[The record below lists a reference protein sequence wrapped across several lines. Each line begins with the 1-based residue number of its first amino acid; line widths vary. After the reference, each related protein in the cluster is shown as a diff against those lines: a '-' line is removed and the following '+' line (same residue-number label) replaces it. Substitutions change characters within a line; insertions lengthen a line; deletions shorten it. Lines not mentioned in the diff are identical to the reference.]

1 MLKKWA
7 SPPAS
12 KKNLLKSWR
21 FWPSKAPQLLPK
33 WPKMD
38 VRVLIYNLPP
48 TCSCCD
54 EDHTGRH
61 TAPSVRDVALWL
73 WSLWL
78 WCWDGSC
85 SFFGRT
91 RCCCCKTVGIE
102 ISGCCSFQTEN
113 MTWCSLRHN
122 HNQSELLT
130 MQMTIGVVWK
140 QQRLQMQITLAPA
153 PGSSYYLAVWI

>member
-21 FWPSKAPQLLPK
+21 FWPSKAPQVLSK
-33 WPKMD
+33 WPNMD
-38 VRVLIYNLPP
+38 VRAMIYVVPP

-61 TAPSVRDVALWL
+61 TAPSMRDVALSL

-78 WCWDGSC
+78 WCWDGSY

-91 RCCCCKTVGIE
+91 RCCRCKTVGIE
-102 ISGCCSFQTEN
+102 ISGCCSFQTERVWN
-113 MTWCSLRHN
+113 DLMMWCWLRHN
-122 HNQSELLT
+122 RNQSELLT
-130 MQMTIGVVWK
+130 MIVLQMTIGVVWK
-140 QQRLQMQITLAPA
+140 QQRLFAAKCKSCLR
-153 PGSSYYLAVWI
+153 